1 MIERINDNILIG
13 RGQRLYSLDT
23 FKTLACFM
31 VVLLHYP
38 IDGVI
43 GVYLA
48 ALARI
53 GVPFF
58 FLVSGYFSYTEM
70 YDQSRHIKRIKKYL
84 FLLVGITAVYWF
96 KDIARMAFGRIT
108 FADFLSSNFTWEFLI
123 LHIGSSGFMWFVRA
137 LLYIELLHM
146 LIHKY
151 LDSPKMK
158 YVLVGL
164 WIADILLIKYSFI
177 FGFTIPQPYNEILTK
192 MFGTAFLYYYIGRY
206 IRHFANECSTKS
218 FNVFR
223 VIALMTV
230 FVLLN
235 FTEVYVLDNYLI
247 NQMPA
252 NYIMTFFL
260 TVFIFLILLRYCNL
274 GKGSIINFVG
284 KDLSMYVYYWHV
296 LVGMMMGSI
305 CSRIHIPEILYSNV
319 ITVFLASCLFGYV
332 IFIVK
337 RKFMVQKVRR

>member
-1 MIERINDNILIG
+1 
-13 RGQRLYSLDT
+13 
-23 FKTLACFM
+23 
-31 VVLLHYP
+31 
-38 IDGVI
+38 
-43 GVYLA
+43 
-48 ALARI
+48 
-53 GVPFF
+53 
-58 FLVSGYFSYTEM
+58 
-70 YDQSRHIKRIKKYL
+70 
-84 FLLVGITAVYWF
+84 
-96 KDIARMAFGRIT
+96 
-108 FADFLSSNFTWEFLI
+108 
-123 LHIGSSGFMWFVRA
+123 
-137 LLYIELLHM
+137 
-146 LIHKY
+146 
-151 LDSPKMK
+151 
-158 YVLVGL
+158 
-164 WIADILLIKYSFI
+164 
-177 FGFTIPQPYNEILTK
+177 
-192 MFGTAFLYYYIGRY
+192 
-206 IRHFANECSTKS
+206 
-218 FNVFR
+218 
-223 VIALMTV
+223 MTV

>member
-1 MIERINDNILIG
+1 
-13 RGQRLYSLDT
+13 
-23 FKTLACFM
+23 M

-38 IDGVI
+38 FDGVI
-43 GVYLA
+43 GTYLA

-58 FLVSGYFSYTEM
+58 FLVSGYFSYAEV
-70 YDQSRHIKRIKKYL
+70 YDRSKHIKRIKKYL
-84 FLLVGITAVYWF
+84 VLLVGVTAVYWL
-96 KDIARMAFGRIT
+96 KDIARVVFGRIT
-108 FADFLSSNFTWEFLI
+108 FGDFLSSNFTLEFLI

-137 LLYIELLHM
+137 LLYIEFLQMLL
-146 LIHKY
+146 HKY

-164 WIADILLIKYSFI
+164 WIVDILLIKYSFI
-177 FGFTIPQPYNEILTK
+177 FGFSIPQPYNEILTK
-192 MFGTAFLYYYIGRY
+192 MFGTAFLYYFIGRY
-206 IRHFANECSTKS
+206 ISHFANEGSTKWFS
-218 FNVFR
+218 VFKM
-223 VIALMTV
+223 VALMTV
-230 FVLLN
+230 LVLLN
-235 FTEVYVLDNYLI
+235 FTEVYILDNYLI

-284 KDLSMYVYYWHV
+284 KDLSMYVYYWHL

-305 CSRIHIPEILYSNV
+305 CSRIHIPEIFYSNV
-319 ITVFLASCLFGYV
+319 ITVFLVSCLFGYV

-337 RKFMVQKVRR
+337 RKIMGQKVRR